1 MNDKGIGCMLWGLIG
16 LVIIVGLIFAGS
28 AVSAI
33 LDGTGTLDR
42 ADTQIAVEQANAEA
56 RKSEAE
62 AEILR
67 AKADEERAQAEAR
80 AAIAQADAERTK
92 AEADYLLH
100 QAAAGAIEQNTR
112 LVRWY
117 AIRGDVRYVMV
128 MLCGWLPLVLIT
140 GCVLGVVLVRYAE
153 KRQNTV
159 ETQGQSTDHIASVVR
174 RDMQ

>member
-1 MNDKGIGCMLWGLIG
+1 MDNGIGCMLWGLVG
-16 LVIIVGLIFAGS
+16 LLIIVGLVFAGS

-33 LDGTGTLDR
+33 LDGTGALDR
-42 ADTQIAVEQANAEA
+42 ADAQIAVEQANAEA
-56 RKSEAE
+56 RKAEAE

-100 QAAAGAIEQNTR
+100 EAAAGAVEQNTR

-117 AIRGDVRYVMV
+117 AVRGDVRYVV
-128 MLCGWLPLVLIT
+128 AMLCGWLPLCIAGGV
-140 GCVLGVVLVRYAE
+140 GLGIVGARFYERRRRYATSID
-153 KRQNTV
+153 N
-159 ETQGQSTDHIASVVR
+159 
-174 RDMQ
+174 

>member
-1 MNDKGIGCMLWGLIG
+1 MNDKGIGCMLWGLVG
-16 LVIIVGLIFAGS
+16 LLIIVGLVFAGS

-33 LDGTGTLDR
+33 MDGTGALDR
-42 ADTQIAVEQANAEA
+42 ADAQIAVEQANAEA

-67 AKADEERAQAEAR
+67 AKADEVRAQADAQT
-80 AAIAQADAERTK
+80 AIAQADAERTK

-100 QAAAGAIEQNTR
+100 EAAAGAVRENTK

-117 AIRGDVRYVMV
+117 AIRGDVRYIALMV
-128 MLCGWLPLVLIT
+128 CGWLPLVLIA

-153 KRQNTV
+153 RRQTRPR
-159 ETQGQSTDHIASVVR
+159 G
-174 RDMQ
+174 